1 MSVSPKY
8 LNAMYYGLILIVSIS
23 SQSVMA
29 NDKLDS
35 ALLKNITQAEQQL
48 STTEKRISAEKSQ
61 LAKQLNNLEQQV
73 QALQQKTAAAR
84 RLSDEKTL
92 SLSQLE
98 SRIKEWR
105 EQQAY
110 QQNLV
115 NRFLNQQQLAT
126 QVSLVPVEQK
136 FALITDFAKSFQA
149 KLKPDWQQ
157 RDVVMASGKVES
169 LATLSVGPLHWYWL
183 ANEQQAGIASFQKGD
198 KEQNGQLQSEL
209 LLSSSASSGLADIKQ
224 QAQGNLTFDPT
235 MNRAM
240 ARQQHNESAWQH
252 VVKGG
257 VWVLPILLFAL
268 LAIIIALYKSW
279 QLMRLPKLVRFTPSH
294 VQRLIQDKDVASLN
308 VVKGPQQA
316 LLKTAMEAGN
326 DKLRDDQLFIQL
338 QQNKYWLE
346 RWLMVIGITASVAP
360 LLGLLGTVSGMIET
374 FKMMTLF
381 GSGDPEVV
389 SGGIA
394 QALITT
400 ELGLVVAIP
409 ALVLS
414 AILSK
419 RAKSYY
425 FELENFA
432 ILLSQPQDL
441 HNNETPKVAA

>member
-1 MSVSPKY
+1 MAFFNKRFKALAY
-8 LNAMYYGLILIVSIS
+8 LVAMIMVSIS
-23 SQSVMA
+23 YQTALA

-35 ALLKNITQAEQQL
+35 VLLKKITQAEQQL
-48 STTEKRISAEKSQ
+48 SATEKRISTEKTQLASQ
-61 LAKQLNNLEQQV
+61 LNQLEQQV

-92 SLSQLE
+92 SLGQLE
-98 SRIKEWR
+98 GRIKEWR

-110 QQNLV
+110 QQNLL

-126 QVSLVPVEQK
+126 QVTAIPVEQK
-136 FALITDFAKSFQA
+136 FDLLLEFAGQFQT
-149 KLKPDWQQ
+149 KLQPKWQQ
-157 RDVVMASGKVES
+157 HEVVMASGKLES
-169 LATLSVGPLHWYWL
+169 LPTLSIGPLHWYWL
-183 ANEQQAGIASFQKGD
+183 EAEQQAGIANLQD
-198 KEQNGQLQSEL
+198 GQFQSEL
-209 LLSSSASSGLADIKQ
+209 LLSSSASGGLADIKQ
-224 QAQGNLTFDPT
+224 QGEGLLIFDPT

-240 ARQQHNESAWQH
+240 ARQQHTESAWQH
-252 VVKGG
+252 LVKGG
-257 VWVLPILLFAL
+257 VWVVPIILFAV

-279 QLMRLPKLVRFTPSH
+279 QLARLPKLDSFTPSH
-294 VQRLIQDKDVASLN
+294 IQRLVKDGDSSALSKL
-308 VVKGPQQA
+308 KGPQQA
-316 LLKTAMEAGN
+316 LLKTAMEAPN

-338 QQNKYWLE
+338 QHNKHWLE
-346 RWLMVIGITASVAP
+346 RWLLVIGITASVAP

-409 ALVLS
+409 ALVLN

-419 RAKSYY
+419 RAKTYY
-425 FELENFA
+425 FELESFA
-432 ILLSQPQDL
+432 ILLSQPQDA
-441 HNNETPKVAA
+441 HNKADVQNKVEAA

>member
-1 MSVSPKY
+1 MTLLIKQLKSIGY
-8 LNAMYYGLILIVSIS
+8 LV
-23 SQSVMA
+23 VMMLASGTYQTAQA

-35 ALLKNITQAEQQL
+35 ALLNKITQAEQQL
-48 STTEKRISAEKSQ
+48 SATEKRISTEKTQLASQ
-61 LAKQLNNLEQQV
+61 LNQLEQQV

-92 SLSQLE
+92 SLGQLE

-110 QQNLV
+110 QQNIL
-115 NRFLNQQQLAT
+115 NRFLNQQQLTT
-126 QVSLVPVEQK
+126 QVTGIPVEQK
-136 FALITDFAKSFQA
+136 FDLLLGFSGQFQR
-149 KLKPDWQQ
+149 KLQASWQQ
-157 RDVVMASGKVES
+157 HEVVMASGKIES
-169 LATLSVGPLHWYWL
+169 LPTLSIGPLHWYWL
-183 ANEQQAGIASFQKGD
+183 DAEQRAGIANF
-198 KEQNGQLQSEL
+198 ENGQLQSEL
-209 LLSSSASSGLADIKQ
+209 LLSSSASDGLADIKQ
-224 QAQGNLTFDPT
+224 QGEGMLIFDPT

-240 ARQQHNESAWQH
+240 ARQQHTESAWQH
-252 VVKGG
+252 LVKGG
-257 VWVLPILLFAL
+257 VWVVPILLFAV

-279 QLMRLPKLVRFTPSH
+279 QLARLPKLVSFTPSH
-294 VQRLIQDKDVASLN
+294 IQRIVNEGDVTALSKLN
-308 VVKGPQQA
+308 GPQQA
-316 LLKTAMEAGN
+316 LLKTAIEAPN

-338 QQNKYWLE
+338 QQDKHWLE
-346 RWLMVIGITASVAP
+346 RWLLVMGITASVAP

-409 ALVLS
+409 ALVLN

-419 RAKSYY
+419 RAKTYY
-425 FELENFA
+425 FELESFA
-432 ILLSQPQDL
+432 ILLSQPQ
-441 HNNETPKVAA
+441 ETTTIAGVQNKVEAA

>member
-1 MSVSPKY
+1 MAFFNQKLKAVVY
-8 LNAMYYGLILIVSIS
+8 LVAMLVTSGACQTAL
-23 SQSVMA
+23 A

-35 ALLKNITQAEQQL
+35 ALLKKITQAEQLL
-48 STTEKRISAEKSQ
+48 SATEKRISAEKTQLASQ
-61 LAKQLNNLEQQV
+61 LNLLEQQV
-73 QALQQKTAAAR
+73 QVLQQKTAAAR

-92 SLSQLE
+92 SLGQLE
-98 SRIKEWR
+98 GRIKEWR

-110 QQNLV
+110 QQNLL

-126 QVSLVPVEQK
+126 QVTTIPVEQK
-136 FALITDFAKSFQA
+136 FDLLSEFAGQFQA
-149 KLKPDWQQ
+149 KLQPTWQQ
-157 RDVVMASGKVES
+157 HDVVMASGKVDS
-169 LATLSVGPLHWYWL
+169 LPTLSIGPLHWYWL
-183 ANEQQAGIASFQKGD
+183 ETEQQAGIANLQD
-198 KEQNGQLQSEL
+198 GQLQSEL
-209 LLSSSASSGLADIKQ
+209 LLSSSASGGLADIKQ
-224 QAQGNLTFDPT
+224 QGEGLLIFDPT

-240 ARQQHNESAWQH
+240 ARQQHTESAWQH
-252 VVKGG
+252 LVKGG
-257 VWVLPILLFAL
+257 VWVVPILLFAV

-279 QLMRLPKLVRFTPSH
+279 QLARLPKLLSFTPSH
-294 VQRLIQDKDVASLN
+294 IQRLVKDGDSSALSKL
-308 VVKGPQQA
+308 KGPQQA
-316 LLKTAMEAGN
+316 LLKTAIEAPN

-338 QQNKYWLE
+338 QHNKHWLE
-346 RWLMVIGITASVAP
+346 RWLLVIGITASVAP

-409 ALVLS
+409 ALVLN

-419 RAKSYY
+419 RAKTYY

-432 ILLSQPQDL
+432 ILLSQPQELPD
-441 HNNETPKVAA
+441 HKAPKVAA